1 MNVALPHREMTKPS
15 SNIETRD
22 FIGETLKS
30 VRFERIHFDTKFTD
44 STFESVALDQCRL
57 DRVLMARTNW
67 LNCDFCGSS
76 LVVHFTDAVFEGCSF
91 QDVAFKGLQNEY
103 GGIRAR
109 FVKCDFSR
117 ATFNQVCL
125 RACRFVDCCFDGARL
140 WKCDLRGTL
149 HNGLQMQ
156 NTG

>member
-1 MNVALPHREMTKPS
+1 MTKS
-15 SNIETRD
+15 SSKIETREV
-22 FIGETLKS
+22 IGETLKS

-44 STFESVALDQCRL
+44 STFESVAFDQCRL
-57 DRVLMARTNW
+57 DRVLMARTKWSYSN
-67 LNCDFCGSS
+67 FRGST
-76 LVVHFTDAVFEGCSF
+76 LVVEFTDAVFEDCSF
-91 QDVAFKGLQNEY
+91 HDVTFKGLQNEY

-140 WKCDLRGTL
+140 LKCDVRGTL
-149 HNGLQMQ
+149 HNGLQMA